1 VAVPPSARSN
11 PGSPEDAAVREMFEE
26 TSFVAA
32 ARRILGDQL
41 RANTKRQ
48 MI

>member
-1 VAVPPSARSN
+1 
-11 PGSPEDAAVREMFEE
+11 MFEE